1 MLDFSEAVVKAS
13 SVYTSCFSI
22 NGKAYPSD
30 EKKLFMFRHPRD
42 ASMKLSDVA
51 IRELEAVEPK
61 SLLEMKE
68 TIRAQIGACLW
79 RRF

>member
-1 MLDFSEAVVKAS
+1 
-13 SVYTSCFSI
+13 
-22 NGKAYPSD
+22 
-30 EKKLFMFRHPRD
+30 MFRHPRD

-51 IRELEAVEPK
+51 ITELEVVEPK